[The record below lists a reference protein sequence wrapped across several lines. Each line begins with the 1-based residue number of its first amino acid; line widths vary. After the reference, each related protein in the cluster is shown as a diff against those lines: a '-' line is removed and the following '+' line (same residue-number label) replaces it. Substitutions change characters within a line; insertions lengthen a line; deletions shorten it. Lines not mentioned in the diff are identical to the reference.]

1 MGLMNFLFGGGK
13 STQHQTQTT
22 SGTNTAMPTFDP
34 RFQPLLQ
41 TLLNRTGSN
50 FNRGSFLPQGFQTN
64 AIEQINA
71 ANKGAETNLN
81 ASLAARGLG
90 TSPVA
95 AAALGGLQ
103 QQRQAQIGDLGV
115 QLPMIERQMQQEDL
129 ANLMATL
136 GLGRGVNQT
145 STSTSRG
152 TGTTTGQAGGPL
164 NDIGGLMGYLYASG
178 AFGGGAPGM
187 GGTAGAATPG
197 FSPFNPGF
205 GTGSPYVPFNPGFG
219 TRPR

>member
-1 MGLMNFLFGGGK
+1 MLPFVAPLLIGAGGSLLNSLLGGNK
-13 STQHQTQTT
+13 QKQTT
-22 SGTNTAMPTFDP
+22 NQNSTTTGSSSSMPTFDP

-71 ANKGAETNLN
+71 ANKGAQTNLD

-95 AAALGGLQ
+95 AAAQAGLQ

-129 ANLMATL
+129 ASLMATL

-145 STSTSRG
+145 STSRTTG

-164 NDIGGLMGYLYASG
+164 NDIGGLLGYLYASG
-178 AFGGGAPGM
+178 VFGGGGAP
-187 GGTAGAATPG
+187 TSAGQPVGPG
-197 FSPFNPGF
+197 YQMSPLYP
-205 GTGSPYVPFNPGFG
+205 
-219 TRPR
+219 TR

>member
-13 STQHQTQTT
+13 STSHQTQTT

-71 ANKGAETNLN
+71 ANKGAQTNLD

-95 AAALGGLQ
+95 AAAQAGLQ

-129 ANLMATL
+129 ASLLATL
-136 GLGRGVNQT
+136 GLGRGQT
-145 STSTSRG
+145 STMQGTMTGDTTSQQPSG
-152 TGTTTGQAGGPL
+152 GIAGLLGML
-164 NDIGGLMGYLYASG
+164 YGGGF
-178 AFGGGAPGM
+178 FGGGQRAPM
-187 GGTAGAATPG
+187 SSAAPMTMPDSSYFAGVQPIQ
-197 FSPFNPGF
+197 
-205 GTGSPYVPFNPGFG
+205 
-219 TRPR
+219 RPR